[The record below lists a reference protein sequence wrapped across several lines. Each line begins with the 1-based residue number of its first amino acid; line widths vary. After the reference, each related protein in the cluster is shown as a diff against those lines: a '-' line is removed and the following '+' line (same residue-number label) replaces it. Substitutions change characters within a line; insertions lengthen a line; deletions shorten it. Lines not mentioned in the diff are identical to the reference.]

1 MPKKLQVTIDDK
13 SASVLDRLY
22 SKSTK
27 SIFVNMAIKNFAE
40 TKDGKNFLNT
50 LNSSKND
57 DKLDNQK
64 LQIKEKTD
72 LKTNVVKKVKIEEWS

>member
-1 MPKKLQVTIDDK
+1 MPKKLQVIIDDK
-13 SASVLDRLY
+13 SATILDRLY

-27 SIFVNMAIKNFAE
+27 SIFVNMAIKSFAE
-40 TKDGKNFLNT
+40 TKDGKFFLNT
-50 LNSSKND
+50 LDPSNKD

-72 LKTNVVKKVKIEEWS
+72 LKVDIEKKVKIEEWS